1 MKNLT
6 FACALLSAVT
16 SAMSIGAQSQPRIEI
31 NISGVEDMQEHDG
44 DEVIEI
50 NIDMDEEENDDGAV
64 DINFGEGSDAEEGD
78 DFDTPFQNFDHQLDH
93 TEDIYD
99 NHI

>member
-1 MKNLT
+1 M
-6 FACALLSAVT
+6 
-16 SAMSIGAQSQPRIEI
+16 G
-31 NISGVEDMQEHDG
+31 
-44 DEVIEI
+44 
-50 NIDMDEEENDDGAV
+50 DEEENDDGAV